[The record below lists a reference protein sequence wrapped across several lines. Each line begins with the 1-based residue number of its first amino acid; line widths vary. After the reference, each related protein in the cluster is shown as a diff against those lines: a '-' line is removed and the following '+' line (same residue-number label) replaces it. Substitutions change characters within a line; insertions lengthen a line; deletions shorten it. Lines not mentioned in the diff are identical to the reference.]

1 VKRRA
6 VDAAVWRATFR
17 EVKVQVA
24 NLRKDD
30 FATSNIVNL
39 ETGEW
44 VDLHS
49 CDDEEGE
56 GSTGWPPRQWY
67 FAFEILVSSSQSVSL
82 FKSILSCV
90 TVGTIDLNSSRSWIV
105 DV

>member
-1 VKRRA
+1 MTSNAAVKRRA

-17 EVKVQVA
+17 EVKIQVA
-24 NLRKDD
+24 NLRKDE
-30 FATSNIVNL
+30 FATSNVVNL

-44 VDLHS
+44 VDLKK

-67 FAFEILVSSSQSVSL
+67 FAFEILVSLSQSVAL
-82 FKSILSCV
+82 QVDI
-90 TVGTIDLNSSRSWIV
+90 IV
-105 DV
+105 CDGRHT